1 MTSTTTPGY
10 DPPLRYDPPL
20 LGVRV
25 IDLVSGPMQAVSR
38 LLRDLGA
45 QVTRVQRPGMTNEAG
60 FGPVVDGVALGSAIA
75 ARGARQVTVDPAT
88 TAGRQAW
95 ADLLA
100 GADIL
105 IESTTP
111 GSAAETALDV
121 HSIRLA
127 HPALVIL
134 SVTDF
139 GRGNDFSAW
148 QGTTPVYHALTSELS
163 RSGIPGRDPLLPPG
177 DLPYDVAAAQ
187 AAFEALS
194 LYLDRLRTGA
204 GDLIDFSVLDGA
216 MQALDPA
223 FGMTGSAAAGASL
236 SEVPRG
242 RPEARHQYPIIRCK
256 DGFARICVLAKRQW
270 RGMFEWLGKP
280 EEFADPSY
288 DNLYTRFTSPA
299 LVPAIARFF
308 ADKTRAELEEQGQR
322 YGVPVAGVLT
332 LSEALATDQVR
343 ARGFLDEV
351 ELAPGLTALVPNGM
365 VEIDGRRARSDDVPE
380 TADAAGERV
389 THAPLFAARSR
400 AHARLPLDG
409 IRVLDLGV
417 IVVGGD
423 TGRILG
429 DLGAD
434 VVKVENSAFLDGARA
449 AQGASGMSPGF
460 AAGHRNKRGIGI
472 NLRDDDGRRLARE
485 LARSADI
492 VLTNFKPGVIE
503 SLGLDYSSLKDAN
516 PGIVVVDSSAFGP
529 TGPWSRRLGYGP
541 LVRAAA
547 GLTDQWV
554 YPGEPGTFSDAL
566 TVYPDHVCARIGAL
580 AALALL
586 VRRER
591 TGRGGSVSVAQSEV
605 MLSHSGARIAAR
617 ELARRGHAP
626 AASPEHDAPWGLFPC
641 AGDDDWVAVTV
652 RGDADWTALCEVMQR
667 PDLLAD
673 TTLADAAGRD
683 ARRERVNAA
692 VAEWTARHSPFEVM
706 ETLQAAGVPAGAM
719 LRAIDMPAWDYYR
732 QRRAFREET
741 HPYGSGPWVMENVQ
755 IHAGYVADPPLLPAP
770 LLGEQTYQIAAELLG
785 LDAAQTEDLVRRGVL
800 EIAAKPGAGAAGR
813 P

>member
-1 MTSTTTPGY
+1 MTSTTTPG
-10 DPPLRYDPPL
+10 YDPPL

-25 IDLVSGPMQAVSR
+25 IDLVSGPMQGVSR
-38 LLRDLGA
+38 LLLDLGA
-45 QVTRVQRPGMTNEAG
+45 QVTRVRLPGVTNEAG
-60 FGPVVDGVALGSAIA
+60 FGPTAAGIALGSAIA
-75 ARGARQVTVDPAT
+75 ARGARQVTVDSSTP
-88 TAGRQAW
+88 AGRQAW
-95 ADLLA
+95 EDLLA
-100 GADIL
+100 AADIL
-105 IESTTP
+105 IENTAP
-111 GSAAETALDV
+111 GSAAETALGV
-121 HSIRLA
+121 REIQRA

-134 SVTDF
+134 SISDF

-163 RSGIPGRDPLLPPG
+163 RSGIPERDPLIPPG

-204 GDLIDFSVLDGA
+204 GELIDFSVLDGA

-223 FGMTGSAAAGASL
+223 FGMTGSAAAGAAL
-236 SEVPRG
+236 SEAPRG
-242 RPEARHQYPIIRCK
+242 RPEARHQYPIVPCK
-256 DGFARICVLAKRQW
+256 DGFARICVLAQRQW

-288 DNLYTRFTSPA
+288 DNLYTRFKSRT

-332 LSEALATDQVR
+332 LAEALTTDQIR

-351 ELAPGLTALVPNGM
+351 ELAPGVTAPIPNGT

-380 TADAAGERV
+380 MAGERV
-389 THAPLFAARSR
+389 THAPQFAARER
-400 AHARLPLDG
+400 ADGRLPLDG

-460 AAGHRNKRGIGI
+460 AAGHRNKRSIGI
-472 NLRDDDGRRLARE
+472 NLRDDEGRRLARE
-485 LARSADI
+485 LVRSADI

-503 SLGLDYSSLKDAN
+503 SLGLDYASLKDAN

-554 YPGEPGTFSDAL
+554 YPSEPGTFSDAI

-580 AALALL
+580 SALALL

-605 MLSHSGARIAAR
+605 MLTHFAARIAAR
-617 ELARRGHAP
+617 ELARGGHA
-626 AASPEHDAPWGLFPC
+626 AVANPEHDAPWGLFPG

-652 RGDADWTALCEVMQR
+652 RGDADWSALCEVIAR

-673 TTLADAAGRD
+673 TTLSAAAGRD
-683 ARRERVNAA
+683 AQRERVNGA
-692 VAEWTARHSPFEVM
+692 VADWTAGLSSFEAM
-706 ETLQAAGVPAGAM
+706 EKLQSAGVPAGAM
-719 LRAIDMPAWDYYR
+719 LRAVDMAAWDYYR
-732 QRRAFREET
+732 QRRAFREER
-741 HPYGSGPWVMENVQ
+741 HPYGSAPWVMENVQ
-755 IHAGYVADPPLLPAP
+755 IHAGRVAEPPLVPAP
-770 LLGEQTYQIAAELLG
+770 LLGEQTYQIAEELLG
-785 LDAAQTEDLVRRGVL
+785 LDATQTDDLVRRGVL
-800 EIAAKPGAGAAGR
+800 EIAAKPGESTAPR